1 MNGANALQLWAMK
14 KSILSAFSL
23 LLAFSTISFSAHAAG
38 KSTRLPLEVLKAS
51 YNPTEKI
58 IEMDVRYRGGCG
70 ERKAIVKNGC
80 TDLYFPY
87 TCIYTV
93 YVATEN
99 SPKSCHTVIEG
110 KGYIPAEE
118 LQLDFA
124 GRFKWVNIELRGNKT
139 KTSQQVE
146 LDFRKYPAP

>member
-1 MNGANALQLWAMK
+1 MK
-14 KSILSAFSL
+14 KSMLSLFSVLLVVSSLGTSAF
-23 LLAFSTISFSAHAAG
+23 AAG

-58 IEMDVRYRGGCG
+58 IEMDVRYYGGCG

-80 TDLYFPY
+80 TDLYMPY
-87 TCIYTV
+87 TCMYTV

-99 SPKSCHTVIEG
+99 SPKSCNTLIEA

-118 LQLDFA
+118 LQLDFS
-124 GRFKWVNIELRGNKT
+124 GRYKWVNIELRGNKT
-139 KTSQQVE
+139 KTSLQVE